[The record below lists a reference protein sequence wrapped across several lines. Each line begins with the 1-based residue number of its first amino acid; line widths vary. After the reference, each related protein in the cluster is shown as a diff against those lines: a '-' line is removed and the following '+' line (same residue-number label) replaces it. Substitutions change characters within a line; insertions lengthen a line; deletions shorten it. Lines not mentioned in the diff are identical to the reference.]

1 VEEFD
6 SMSWILQRIYFKAK
20 EDETMAVVTMTQWAR
35 IHAKAWLEGY
45 DLKGNWLGPGEYQKL
60 LETDPF
66 QAVNQQVRADFG
78 IREDAKLFDID
89 DPTYSGGTDES
100 GSEPQ
105 FDDLTEGELR
115 TVITGGTLPGG
126 RTAKM
131 VPSEW
136 VSYPPLFTKSLE
148 APNDG
153 ATLSLLEWARILA
166 YLHRFKKLKDP
177 RVSDPTDPRF
187 MALKYHY
194 ETNPAEAV
202 AAIVHGGRAKGEKEA
217 FEIGGLKGEFK
228 DTPAIKYIHKET
240 ALFRLGDP
248 PKAARVNLQEVLDNP
263 NGYARVMVRIC
274 C

>member
-1 VEEFD
+1 MEGFD
-6 SMSWILQRIYFKAK
+6 SVSWILQRIYFKAK
-20 EDETMAVVTMTQWAR
+20 EGKTMVTLSKGPIVTMAQWAR
-35 IHAKAWLEGY
+35 IHAKAWL
-45 DLKGNWLGPGEYQKL
+45 DGNWLNGKWLGPGRYQEL
-60 LETDPF
+60 LETDPV
-66 QAVNQQVRADFG
+66 AALNQVRKDFG
-78 IREDAKLFDID
+78 IREEARHFDID
-89 DPTYSGGTDES
+89 DPTYGGGTDES

-105 FDDLTEGELR
+105 FDDLTEEQLG
-115 TVITGGTLPGG
+115 TVITDGTLPGG
-126 RTAKM
+126 RAAKM
-131 VPSEW
+131 IPSEW
-136 VSYPPLFTKSLE
+136 ISYPPLYTKSLE
-148 APNDG
+148 APHDG

-177 RVSDPTDPRF
+177 RFP
-187 MALKYHY
+187 ALKYHY

-202 AAIVHGGRAKGEKEA
+202 AAIVHGGRVKGEKEE

-228 DTPAIKYIHKET
+228 DAPAIKYIHRET